1 MKNIKNNIYIIIS
14 SVILFVM
21 IIFKIAQDK
30 IAYYFLIYL
39 GFNNTIFLVL
49 DIIRQFILEA
59 LFFSFLFIGLI
70 NKRQISYVILSGIN
84 TLRILIFQIV
94 NNIDI
99 FNSIIKIKKISYL
112 YYNNLFSLTIALI
125 FAIVMLIITI
135 AIYKKP
141 QKQKTLSVAIE
152 SNNKINM
159 YDELIQYKEL
169 LDNGTITQEEF
180 DKAKNEILKL

>member
-14 SVILFVM
+14 SVVLFVM
-21 IIFKIAQDK
+21 IICEIAQEK
-30 IAYYFLIYL
+30 IAYYFLIHL

-49 DIIRQFILEA
+49 DVIRQFILEA

-99 FNSIIKIKKISYL
+99 FNSIIKTKKISYL
-112 YYNNLFSLTIALI
+112 YYNNLLT
-125 FAIVMLIITI
+125 
-135 AIYKKP
+135 
-141 QKQKTLSVAIE
+141 
-152 SNNKINM
+152 
-159 YDELIQYKEL
+159 
-169 LDNGTITQEEF
+169 
-180 DKAKNEILKL
+180 